1 MHIIKITTP
10 IADDKIQVAFCTF
23 FQRLYK
29 QEEIWLYMNMKVFF
43 LSVEW
48 AVFQLYIYDQY
59 KFTNNQISLGKNLNW
74 YGSRGDYFDCHKE
87 KGDKE
92 NELWQILSCQGQQ
105 RTLLTN
111 SAH

>member
-43 LSVEW
+43 LSVGRVSSIS
-48 AVFQLYIYDQY
+48 ALYIWPVQIY
-59 KFTNNQISLGKNLNW
+59 KQSNKFG
-74 YGSRGDYFDCHKE
+74 
-87 KGDKE
+87 
-92 NELWQILSCQGQQ
+92 
-105 RTLLTN
+105 
-111 SAH
+111 